1 MFRII
6 LNKKKNNNKK
16 RIKWGKGT
24 YLVEVF
30 KKCFEKTSLFPVY
43 MYIISGGTAGAKRY
57 CTYI

>member
-1 MFRII
+1 M
-6 LNKKKNNNKK
+6 
-16 RIKWGKGT
+16 GKGT